1 MEQEPHIS
9 FRFQNTLFVVAA
21 AEMHSVLPVPELT
34 VVPEQAACVSGV
46 FNLRGVTVPVI
57 NLSEQLG
64 RPDGSVQLADRVLL
78 LNGSRGPLGILA
90 NEVLD
95 MKLISTADLV
105 PVPDFDE
112 SVALRLATRMA
123 RLGAQIGWL
132 LRYGE
137 LWPLL
142 AAQQQPADTGALRFA
157 PAGGL
162 DALAVFRQRAAAL
175 RPQAAAAATAK
186 PLGLAVVTINHE
198 YYGLELDL
206 VREFCELGSV
216 ATVPCCPAHIVGNMN
231 LRGEILTV
239 VDIRHALRL
248 PAATQDGGH
257 SSSVVVIT
265 LPEFTAGLL
274 VDAVIAVLY
283 IDPQHCHP
291 APVTQSSGSSFIS
304 GTAAFD
310 DHELCIL
317 NISVLLR
324 HGGIIVNEP
333 AQSAPDATP
342 AVHKQP
348 TNIAVGAVT
357 GTTAASMAAAQVDA
371 LRPGAGKVAALH
383 AQVSMLLKQVEQL
396 VGFWEESMR
405 GTRDAV
411 AQSDNLKK
419 QQVQNLE
426 QLGATLGQLRGS
438 TYNNNAQLS
447 VLVRDLTVHIHA
459 LGMLPLSSIFSRL
472 PRMLHGIARSLS
484 KDVKLVMAG
493 GELTA
498 DMHTCEELADVIKHI
513 LRHVVE
519 NSLELPAQRVRA
531 GKPATATIH
540 LQARQTTTRLI
551 VEITDDGAGLN
562 EPAIKH
568 MGLRKNLL
576 RAEDA
581 NATPTCAAS
590 EPQVLQGLNATD
602 AGMDAAR
609 AAVLRLNGS
618 LQVQSTP
625 GSGSVIAIQLPI
637 GTATTPVIV
646 VRVGNH
652 SYAIPSAAVETTRLV
667 TANDI
672 LIMAGH
678 ETIRENR
685 QPVSVVMLEELLMLR
700 QAHPV
705 AQVRGSAVAWPC
717 IIMQSG
723 AERLGVLVDSVA
735 GVQDVAVIQHS
746 PILERVRTVG
756 GSAILGTGEVCIVLH
771 PADLFAAAR
780 ARATE
785 GSGVLGGSAV
795 ASVEL
800 KPE

>member
-257 SSSVVVIT
+257 SGSVVVVA

-274 VDAVIAVLY
+274 VDAVVAVLY

-317 NISVLLR
+317 NIPILLR

-333 AQSAPDATP
+333 AQSAPDTTP

-348 TNIAVGAVT
+348 TNIAVGPVT
-357 GTTAASMAAAQVDA
+357 GATAASMAAAQVDA

-426 QLGATLGQLRGS
+426 QLGSTLGQLRGS

-484 KDVKLVMAG
+484 KDVQLVMAG

-498 DMHTCEELADVIKHI
+498 DMLTCDELADVIKHI

-540 LQARQTTTRLI
+540 LQALQTTTRLI

-590 EPQVLQGLNATD
+590 EPQVLQGLN
-602 AGMDAAR
+602 R
-609 AAVLRLNGS
+609 NGCRH
-618 LQVQSTP
+618 
-625 GSGSVIAIQLPI
+625 GRCA
-637 GTATTPVIV
+637 
-646 VRVGNH
+646 
-652 SYAIPSAAVETTRLV
+652 
-667 TANDI
+667 
-672 LIMAGH
+672 
-678 ETIRENR
+678 
-685 QPVSVVMLEELLMLR
+685 
-700 QAHPV
+700 
-705 AQVRGSAVAWPC
+705 RGSAAP
-717 IIMQSG
+717 
-723 AERLGVLVDSVA
+723 ERVVA
-735 GVQDVAVIQHS
+735 GAINAGQRFGVYHPAANWHGHHTCDCGARGQPQLRHPKRSRGDQPACHRQRYFNNGRARDDPRKSPAGFGGDVGGAADAPTSASGGAGARQHGGVAVHHHA
-746 PILERVRTVG
+746 G
-756 GSAILGTGEVCIVLH
+756 GRR
-771 PADLFAAAR
+771 AAGRAGGQRGGR
-780 ARATE
+780 ARR
-785 GSGVLGGSAV
+785 GRHSAQPN
-795 ASVEL
+795 S
-800 KPE
+800 